1 MRKKIKWGRLF
12 RRSAALFLAT
22 MGLWLL
28 LIGAGAGAAS
38 GAAEALGGSGDLVSA
53 ALRTELGP
61 ARADPLSFW
70 GRLAVDQSPLLVAN
84 PGRETEPAPSVE
96 PLPNAQPAPDHDDI
110 TEAPETTTA
119 PGDIVERTL
128 VPTTTE
134 GYVTGA
140 GLYLYNR
147 TDLPVDLLG
156 VLKQSL
162 SFTLAPAPDGPQIL
176 IIHTHATEAYTQDGT
191 DIYTPSDNNTRTL
204 DEAHNMI
211 RVGDEME
218 RVFTEMGLSV
228 LHDRSVY
235 DYPQYNGSYGGAE
248 LSGPVP
254 HHPPGAGCSQG
265 RPGGKRRYGVQ
276 SGDHRGRGQN
286 SPGHAGG
293 GQQRGRG
300 RAPQLDAKSG
310 PGRPAAK
317 EPGHP
322 LPHPGPAHDPAAV
335 SLQPE
340 PLPRLS
346 SGGGGQSR
354 QYPSGGAGRGPA
366 LCPGGRVRVPLPGG
380 GVTASP
386 AKIPAAL
393 LAGAAGIFLS
403 YRLR

>member
-38 GAAEALGGSGDLVSA
+38 GAAEALGGSGDFVSA

-84 PGRETEPAPSVE
+84 PGRETEPAPSAE

-235 DYPQYNGSYGGAE
+235 DYPQYNGSYGR
-248 LSGPVP
+248 SGPAVQNYLAQYP
-254 HHPPGAGCSQG
+254 TIRLVLDVHRDALVGSDGTVYKAVTTVD
-265 RPGGKRRYGVQ
+265 GVKTAQ
-276 SGDHRGRGQN
+276 VMLVVGS
-286 SPGHAGG
+286 SAGG
-293 GQQRGRG
+293 GEHPNWTQNLALAARLQKS
-300 RAPQLDAKSG
+300 LDTLYPTLARPMTLRQSVYNQNLS
-310 PGRPAAK
+310 PG
-317 EPGHP
+317 
-322 LPHPGPAHDPAAV
+322 
-335 SLQPE
+335 SLLVEVGSHGNTLQE
-340 PLPRLS
+340 
-346 SGGGGQSR
+346 
-354 QYPSGGAGRGPA
+354 A
-366 LCPGGRVRVPLPGG
+366 
-380 GVTASP
+380 
-386 AKIPAAL
+386 
-393 LAGAAGIFLS
+393 LAGARLFARAAGSVFLS
-403 YRLR
+403 LAAE

>member
-38 GAAEALGGSGDLVSA
+38 GAAEALGGSGDFVSA

-84 PGRETEPAPSVE
+84 PGRETEPAPSAE

-176 IIHTHATEAYTQDGT
+176 IIHIHATEAYTQDGT

-235 DYPQYNGSYGGAE
+235 DYPQYNGSYSR
-248 LSGPVP
+248 SGPAVQNYLAQYP
-254 HHPPGAGCSQG
+254 TIRLVLDVHRDALVGSDGTVYKAVTTVD
-265 RPGGKRRYGVQ
+265 GVKTAQ
-276 SGDHRGRGQN
+276 VMLVVGS
-286 SPGHAGG
+286 SAGG
-293 GQQRGRG
+293 GEHPNWMQNLALAARLQKS
-300 RAPQLDAKSG
+300 LDTLYPTLARPMTLRQSVYNQNLS
-310 PGRPAAK
+310 PG
-317 EPGHP
+317 
-322 LPHPGPAHDPAAV
+322 
-335 SLQPE
+335 SLLVEVGSHGNTLQE
-340 PLPRLS
+340 
-346 SGGGGQSR
+346 
-354 QYPSGGAGRGPA
+354 A
-366 LCPGGRVRVPLPGG
+366 
-380 GVTASP
+380 
-386 AKIPAAL
+386 
-393 LAGAAGIFLS
+393 LAGARLFARAAGSVFLS
-403 YRLR
+403 LAAE

>member
-38 GAAEALGGSGDLVSA
+38 GAAEALGGSGDFVSA

-84 PGRETEPAPSVE
+84 PGRETEPAPSAE

-147 TDLPVDLLG
+147 TDLPVDLPG

-162 SFTLAPAPDGPQIL
+162 SFTLASASDGPQIL
-176 IIHTHATEAYTQDGT
+176 IIHTHATEAYTQDGA

-235 DYPQYNGSYGGAE
+235 DYPQYNGSYGR
-248 LSGPVP
+248 SGPAVRNYLAQYP
-254 HHPPGAGCSQG
+254 TIRLVLDVHRDALVGSDGTVYKAVTTVD
-265 RPGGKRRYGVQ
+265 GVKTAQ
-276 SGDHRGRGQN
+276 VMLVVGS
-286 SPGHAGG
+286 SAGG
-293 GQQRGRG
+293 GEHPNWTQNLALAARLQKS
-300 RAPQLDAKSG
+300 LDTLYPTLARPMTLRQSVYNQNLS
-310 PGRPAAK
+310 PG
-317 EPGHP
+317 
-322 LPHPGPAHDPAAV
+322 
-335 SLQPE
+335 SLLVEVGSHGNTLQE
-340 PLPRLS
+340 
-346 SGGGGQSR
+346 
-354 QYPSGGAGRGPA
+354 A
-366 LCPGGRVRVPLPGG
+366 
-380 GVTASP
+380 
-386 AKIPAAL
+386 
-393 LAGAAGIFLS
+393 LAGARLFARAAGSVFLS
-403 YRLR
+403 LASE